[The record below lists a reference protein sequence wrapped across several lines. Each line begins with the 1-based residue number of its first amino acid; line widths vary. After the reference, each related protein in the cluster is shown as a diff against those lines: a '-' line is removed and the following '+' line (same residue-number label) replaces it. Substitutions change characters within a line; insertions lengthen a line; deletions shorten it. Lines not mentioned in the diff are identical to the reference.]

1 MTTQIKRIDGQ
12 WHKTNG
18 THLQGH
24 LNASYEEIVSVLGQ
38 PTHAVE
44 KSDASW
50 DFEVNNF
57 SELPDILEFDDKEE
71 VVVNGRF
78 VNYRSDTFDRLRAEL
93 DKKIVVTLYNWKD
106 GQNYNGPTAPPVE
119 DLNLWSIGGHDSK
132 VVEAVSELFTNSK
145 VTFSN

>member
-1 MTTQIKRIDGQ
+1 CKLNKPANEETEMTKIERIDGQ

-78 VNYRSDTFDRLRAEL
+78 V
-93 DKKIVVTLYNWKD
+93 
-106 GQNYNGPTAPPVE
+106 
-119 DLNLWSIGGHDSK
+119 
-132 VVEAVSELFTNSK
+132 
-145 VTFSN
+145 